1 MGEKISGSL
10 VSNIKSLPS
19 AFGASLIRHGPIRS
33 ERTRSQ
39 AVFSNLFLHIHS
51 TRTHIRSLRFSTTM
65 AMGIASLSLFLILA
79 ATGVMLMIYYKP
91 STELAYG
98 SIKDIHFAVPS
109 GRMVRNIHRWGAH
122 LMVLTVLL
130 HMTRVFYAACYKK
143 TRQFNWVIGMI
154 LLVLTLALSFTGY
167 LLPWDQLAY
176 WAVTIGANIAGSPA
190 ELTDSLGITQYVDP
204 GGFVQEILLGAS
216 GVGQEALLRFY
227 VLHVIVLPLAMVVL
241 LSLHFWRVRKDGG
254 LARPGLSVM
263 PAGKGAPPEGTEP
276 ASPEKSPQKTY
287 GLMCLV
293 KDRTPVANVDP
304 VDTVPS
310 WPYLLNAELLVFVAT
325 VLICLM
331 IAMSADAPLKEP
343 ANPTVPENPAKAPW
357 YFLGLQEMV
366 SYSAFMGG
374 IVVPTLVIIGLCL
387 VPYLD
392 REPETL
398 GVYLGSRKAKRTAL
412 MSLIY
417 GAAMALLAVVIPVK
431 FGWLRTWFPSINQ
444 LVIILV
450 NPGTLLTLAYVAWS
464 LCIYK
469 RTGSTR
475 RSAIALYT
483 CFIIGFV
490 ILTYVGS
497 ELRGPNWDFYWSKAD
512 WPTH

>member
-1 MGEKISGSL
+1 
-10 VSNIKSLPS
+10 
-19 AFGASLIRHGPIRS
+19 
-33 ERTRSQ
+33 
-39 AVFSNLFLHIHS
+39 
-51 TRTHIRSLRFSTTM
+51 
-65 AMGIASLSLFLILA
+65 
-79 ATGVMLMIYYKP
+79 
-91 STELAYG
+91 
-98 SIKDIHFAVPS
+98 
-109 GRMVRNIHRWGAH
+109 
-122 LMVLTVLL
+122 
-130 HMTRVFYAACYKK
+130 
-143 TRQFNWVIGMI
+143 
-154 LLVLTLALSFTGY
+154 
-167 LLPWDQLAY
+167 
-176 WAVTIGANIAGSPA
+176 
-190 ELTDSLGITQYVDP
+190 VDP

-227 VLHVIVLPLAMVVL
+227 VLHVIVLPVAMIVL
-241 LSLHFWRVRKDGG
+241 LGLHFWRIRKDGG
-254 LARPGLSVM
+254 LGRPGLSVT

-276 ASPEKSPQKTY
+276 ATPATSPHKTY

-293 KDRTPVANVDP
+293 KDRSPATNVDP
-304 VDTVPS
+304 VETVPS

-325 VLICLM
+325 ILICLM

-343 ANPTVPENPAKAPW
+343 ANPSVPENPAKAPW

-392 REPETL
+392 REPEDL

-412 MSLIY
+412 LSLIY
-417 GAAMALLAVVIPVK
+417 GAVMAILAVAIPVK
-431 FGWLRTWFPSINQ
+431 FGWLRNWFPSINQ
-444 LVIILV
+444 LIIIFM
-450 NPGTLLTLAYVAWS
+450 NPGTLLTLAYVVWS
-464 LCIYK
+464 ICIYK
-469 RTGSTR
+469 WTGSTR

-512 WPTH
+512 WPIH